1 MFPKFKMAEVSGI
14 KSRSQEVFLLEMF
27 YFSLINSLKYIS
39 KIWDQKSFTCDF
51 IFENVLSFKQ
61 RKKKNR
67 NGTKSYFIIGADEN
81 VGNFCKQAPPLF
93 LAKHGVTAWYPQIT
107 PTTTL
112 LRYCSKQFT
121 PQKKQQGKLF
131 TFLYTQFIL
140 SHNIMIACAL
150 C

>member
-1 MFPKFKMAEVSGI
+1 MF
-14 KSRSQEVFLLEMF
+14 
-27 YFSLINSLKYIS
+27 
-39 KIWDQKSFTCDF
+39 CH
-51 IFENVLSFKQ
+51 LSNE
-61 RKKKNR
+61 KKKNR

-121 PQKKQQGKLF
+121 PQKNQQGKLF
-131 TFLYTQFIL
+131 TFYTHSLYFLIIL
-140 SHNIMIACAL
+140 
-150 C
+150 